1 MDPLKVEDLL
11 ARLDALRGE
20 AERLADQAGEVPA
33 LRCNTAR
40 LLACVRMME
49 MDLGRPFREPT
60 PAETA
65 PGRPEE

>member
-1 MDPLKVEDLL
+1 MDQDKVEAML

-20 AERLADQAGEVPA
+20 AEALAAEAGDLPA
-33 LRCNTAR
+33 VRRNTAR

-49 MDLGRPFREPT
+49 MDLGRVFREPT

-65 PGRPEE
+65 ES